1 MKTILSKGTTNAKT
15 SKNTLESY
23 ILYLAPFTL
32 NSKGVNLC
40 PKASQG
46 CISVCLNTSGRG
58 AFNSVQRARIS
69 KSDYY
74 LLKREEFLNQ
84 LVAELRKINSKGK
97 PVEVRLNGTSD
108 LDWFGIVKQR
118 LNVDLLQEMTNIQF
132 YDYTKQIGKVEKY
145 QGTRYVQTFSRSE
158 NNWSDCKKALAMG
171 VNVAVVFDHTK
182 PLPSEYQG
190 YKVIDGDIADD
201 VMMHNN
207 GVIIGLKAK
216 GKAKADKSGF
226 VVRGEVSK

>member
-15 SKNTLESY
+15 SKNSMESY

-40 PKASQG
+40 PKASKG

-58 AFNSVQRARIS
+58 AFNNVQRARIS

-74 LLKREEFLNQ
+74 LLKREEFLTQ
-84 LVAELRKINSKGK
+84 LVSELRKINSKGK

-132 YDYTKQIGKVEKY
+132 YDYTKQIGKVTKY
-145 QGTRYVQTFSRSE
+145 LGTRYVQTFSRSE
-158 NNWSDCKKALAMG
+158 TNWSECVTALSMG
-171 VNVAVVFDHTK
+171 VNVAVVFDHSK

-201 VMMHNN
+201 VMMHNS

-216 GKAKADKSGF
+216 GKAKKDTSGF
-226 VVRGEVSK
+226 VVI